1 MVSESGTIRIVLN
14 GSDREIP
21 VGSTIAQL
29 LMALGVDRGRVA
41 VERNQDV
48 VPRATYDQ
56 ITLVAGDRIEVVG
69 FVGGG

>member
-1 MVSESGTIRIVLN
+1 MSESATIRIVLN
-14 GSDREIP
+14 GTDKEIP
-21 VGSTIAQL
+21 VGSTVAQL
-29 LMALGVDRGRVA
+29 LALLGIERGRVA

-56 ITLVAGDRIEVVG
+56 VSLAAGDRIEVVG